1 MCRERS
7 RPAAPKLTW
16 LLTFVVLILLYLPIA
31 VMLMG
36 SVTDK
41 SDGTVSLT
49 FYWILQVLKD
59 PLLMDALRNSLIVA
73 VVASALATSL
83 GTLGALVL
91 HSHSKRMKLA
101 MNVLSIISLVFPE
114 IVFALS
120 LLSLFFILQFEL
132 GLTTVIIAHV
142 SFSISYVMMT
152 VGARLASFDPGIE
165 DAARDLGASEYQI
178 VTTVVLPLL
187 KPAIFGGFVLSFL
200 LSFDDF
206 LITYFVNGVGTDTLP
221 MKLYSAMKMGMSPK
235 LNALSSLM
243 FVMTFVALIFF
254 FRSSAFRVLFEGQ
267 RRTHGT
273 DNDATDDKKQPG
285 Q

>member
-1 MCRERS
+1 MSSPERR
-7 RPAAPKLTW
+7 RPSAPISTW
-16 LLTFVVLILLYLPIA
+16 VLVLVILLLLYMPIA

-36 SVTDK
+36 SVTEK
-41 SDGTVSLT
+41 QDGHLMLT
-49 FYWILQVLKD
+49 MRWVLEVIND

-73 VVASALATSL
+73 VVASALSTVL

-91 HSHSKRMKLA
+91 YSKSNRMKLA
-101 MNVLSIISLVFPE
+101 MRILSIVSLVFPE

-152 VGARLASFDPGIE
+152 VGARLSSFDPGIE
-165 DAARDLGASEYQI
+165 DAARDLGASEYQV

-187 KPAIFGGFVLSFL
+187 KPALFGGFILSFL

-221 MKLYSAMKMGMSPK
+221 MKLYSAMKMGISPK

-267 RRTHGT
+267 RRSHESGIQP
-273 DNDATDDKKQPG
+273 DKQ
-285 Q
+285 

>member
-1 MCRERS
+1 MNPERR
-7 RPAAPKLTW
+7 RPSAPAITW
-16 LLTFVVLILLYLPIA
+16 VLVFVVLILLYLPIA
-31 VMLMG
+31 VMLAG
-36 SVTDK
+36 SVTDR
-41 SDGTVSLT
+41 SSGSFALT
-49 FYWILQVLKD
+49 LRWVLEVIND
-59 PLLMDALRNSLIVA
+59 PLLMDALKNSLIVA
-73 VVASALATSL
+73 FVASLVSTVL

-91 HSHSKRMKLA
+91 HSTSKRMKLA
-101 MNVLSIISLVFPE
+101 MNILSIVSLVFPE

-120 LLSLFFILQFEL
+120 LLSLFFILKFEL
-132 GLTTVIIAHV
+132 GLSTVIIAHV

-165 DAARDLGASEYQI
+165 DAARDLGASEYQV

-187 KPAIFGGFVLSFL
+187 KPALFGGFILSFL

-221 MKLYSAMKMGMSPK
+221 MKLYSAMKMGISPK

-267 RRTHGT
+267 RRNHEAGH
-273 DNDATDDKKQPG
+273 DSGKQD